1 MAGAFTGDGDG
12 EWNIRSMTVALSLLS
27 YSLLISYLDPLMRD
41 PGTQMGTAP
50 WRLAGD
56 GGGRRRRPKAAALP
70 FLLVFFPFSSYLA
83 SHMRDPESGRA
94 NAA

>member
-1 MAGAFTGDGDG
+1 VAGAFTGDGDG

-41 PGTQMGTAP
+41 PGTQKGTAP

-56 GGGRRRRPKAAALP
+56 GGGGAAGLMP
-70 FLLVFFPFSSYLA
+70 QLSPSFSSSSPSPLT
-83 SHMRDPESGRA
+83 
-94 NAA
+94 